1 MIRSHLVSSIIFLP
15 KFNSLLLW
23 TPRFII
29 QIHKATLNL
38 LRVKMELICIFVC
51 ACVIEAEHNC
61 KGHIY
66 SSLEFTTGAA
76 LSVICNRMFP

>member
-1 MIRSHLVSSIIFLP
+1 
-15 KFNSLLLW
+15 
-23 TPRFII
+23 
-29 QIHKATLNL
+29 
-38 LRVKMELICIFVC
+38 MELFCIFVC

-61 KGHIY
+61 KGHLY